1 MNSSKRICEYDGM
14 GTSPHPYEMDTK
26 QKFAII
32 SEKKKAKDA
41 AIQAARAAAKAIRE
55 QAREEKRLLKEMEKL
70 QKAEAKAAK
79 KAAKKAAS
87 PKPLSPVSP
96 SVDMPPYDKLD
107 LLRKFADDV
116 YASLGAGHLE
126 SIYHAAMAV
135 ELRLAGISYESEQ
148 VMPVT
153 HKGHYVGVVRADIIV
168 NKECVLEFKISGKLD
183 DAKQQARQ
191 YMKLQ
196 GIKFGFVV
204 MFPKSDGGAIQ
215 FVDARLP
222 DTGEE

>member
-1 MNSSKRICEYDGM
+1 MN
-14 GTSPHPYEMDTK
+14 TA

-32 SEKKKAKDA
+32 TEKKKAKDPA
-41 AIQAARAAAKAIRE
+41 VKAAREAAKLAKKEERE
-55 QAREEKRLLKEMEKL
+55 MKKALKEAEK
-70 QKAEAKAAK
+70 QAKAEARAAK
-79 KAAKKAAS
+79 KAAKEAAKS
-87 PKPLSPVSP
+87 DPKPLTPNP
-96 SVDMPPYDKLD
+96 PQEDMPAYEKLD
-107 LLRKFADDV
+107 MLRTFADDV

-135 ELRLAGISYESEQ
+135 ELRLAGLPYESEQ

-153 HKGHYVGVVRADIIV
+153 HKGHYVGTVRADIIV

-196 GIKFGFVV
+196 GIKFGYVV

-222 DTGEE
+222 DTEN